1 MDLKDKIKHAYEQ
14 RQNINHYIS
23 LSDTKMAIFVAL
35 NTTLIGNV
43 ISEFD
48 YSNILYS
55 FIQVFSIILLIMAI
69 ILSFSVLIP
78 RTYNINNKADIDDAK
93 HIYNINNYKIQWCS
107 ILSIFLKETKNLIK
121 AICFIKD
128 KYKKDEHKQDEYKY
142 PNFATSWVSM
152 YQSKEISLSIPENM
166 EYKELLESLNGL
178 NNILAGICATKNAL
192 AKISIIL
199 SIYAYL
205 LILIYNIII

>member
-1 MDLKDKIKHAYEQ
+1 MDIRDKINYAYDQ
-14 RQNINHYIS
+14 RQYFNHYIS

-35 NTTLIGNV
+35 NATLLSNV
-43 ISEFD
+43 ISKFD
-48 YSNILYS
+48 CSNILFV
-55 FIQVFSIILLIMAI
+55 FIQVFSIILLLMAV

-78 RTYNINNKADIDDAK
+78 RTYQINNKVDIDDAK

-107 ILSIFLKETKNLIK
+107 ILPIFFKEAINLFK

-128 KYKKDEHKQDEYKY
+128 KRQPDEQSKEAY

-166 EYKELLESLNGL
+166 EENELLNRLNGL

-192 AKISIIL
+192 AKISIVL
-199 SIYAYL
+199 SIYAYF
-205 LILIYNIII
+205 LILIYNIIK